1 MKLFKVVHES
11 FEDATLQSTT
21 QEKLVTAT
29 DFETC
34 CKAEIA
40 HLEGYGHAFTL
51 KAIIECGDV
60 VANHVKADQ

>member
-1 MKLFKVVHES
+1 MRLYKVVLES
-11 FEDATLQSTT
+11 FDDASLTAMT

-34 CKAEIA
+34 ARAEIEYLSGFE
-40 HLEGYGHAFTL
+40 HCLTL

-60 VANHVKADQ
+60 VANHKRPD